1 MMMERSQQQQHNST
15 SAGGVEKAAAA
26 AGETSSSSQHDEV
39 AAETTTAAAVAQEDS
54 RAQTNDDPL
63 AKALQTL
70 FLNVTSFIQAELQA
84 TSSEYK
90 LLEKMN
96 LRVASE
102 YDHQAD
108 FAAGLRVF
116 VERLKQKNNN
126 FAHYLQQIDEID
138 QEVTELEAVVSTLDN
153 YTSNLEAKIK
163 VACSSAAPKRFT

>member
-1 MMMERSQQQQHNST
+1 
-15 SAGGVEKAAAA
+15 
-26 AGETSSSSQHDEV
+26 
-39 AAETTTAAAVAQEDS
+39 
-54 RAQTNDDPL
+54 
-63 AKALQTL
+63 
-70 FLNVTSFIQAELQA
+70 
-84 TSSEYK
+84 
-90 LLEKMN
+90 MN

-163 VACSSAAPKRFT
+163 VACSSAAPKCFT

>member
-1 MMMERSQQQQHNST
+1 MMERSQQQQHKST
-15 SAGGVEKAAAA
+15 SAGEVEKAAAA

-39 AAETTTAAAVAQEDS
+39 AAARTAVPAVAQEDS

-84 TSSEYK
+84 TSSEFK
-90 LLEKMN
+90 LLENLN

>member
-1 MMMERSQQQQHNST
+1 MMERSQQQQDNST

-39 AAETTTAAAVAQEDS
+39 AAETTAAVAQEDS
-54 RAQTNDDPL
+54 CAQTNDDPL